1 MVNNTR
7 IRTIKETLM
16 TKSILIAAAL
26 FTHLSAEAA
35 PALRSECRS
44 NGNPWVQDLC
54 TKEVVAGTCDAVLSS
69 NDQVEVKLS
78 AAGRFRSAPL
88 TKGYEA
94 ISSGEGWTVSSTL
107 NFGGLVRGMAKVFK
121 NERSGSRKLLA
132 VEVYVN
138 HDASGKTYTRYKC
151 R

>member
-1 MVNNTR
+1 
-7 IRTIKETLM
+7 M

-26 FTHLSAEAA
+26 LAHFSAEAA

-54 TKEVVAGTCDAVLSS
+54 TKEKAAGTCDAVLSS
-69 NDQVEVKLS
+69 NDQVEVNLS

-88 TKGYEA
+88 TRGYEA
-94 ISSGEGWTVSSTL
+94 LGSREGWTVSTTL
-107 NFGGLVRGMAKVFK
+107 DFGGLVRGTAKVFK
-121 NERSGSRKLLA
+121 NERSGARKLLG